1 MAKKKEQTPLK
12 KGVSQFNIVGKVKVN
27 DNTFTIDTES
37 QTSDYI
43 YSRANV
49 GVDVGTGL
57 VFSSLMGGY
66 FATKDN
72 VIYVHGVKKNDA
84 GKLVSDYENRFTVD
98 WDDRFDDDV
107 LETVG
112 DDCFIKVGIEKDNK
126 GKTFVK
132 KFLSAY
138 DAIEYLSE
146 HLADDTVVN
155 VSGNIQYQYYNDSVT
170 VQKNIKSIYLSNK
183 EEKDFKAEFRQT
195 ILLDADSVGKFD
207 KEKNT
212 YPLDCYVVDYVG
224 KIDGTEVKQ
233 NVVMPTTLYF
243 DVLDAENPDKT
254 KKIIDRFFKPSKKNN
269 ILEIG
274 VIGEFSEGG
283 VVSTATLD
291 ELDDDVKMM
300 VELGMLT
307 EEEALAKYTN
317 GNRERRMV
325 IKQFITR
332 NDSDD
337 AEKKKLVIMRD
348 EDKYTMDDL
357 VFISQFLDNDDDED
371 EEEDNN
377 EPPFDTDA
385 DNDSADGDEDWLK
398 ELMGE

>member
-1 MAKKKEQTPLK
+1 MAKKTEKVALK
-12 KGVSQFNIVGKVKVN
+12 KGVSQFNIVGKVKIN
-27 DNTFTIDTES
+27 DNTFTVDTES

-43 YSRANV
+43 YSRANI
-49 GVDVGTGL
+49 GVDTGNGL

-66 FATKDN
+66 FATRDN
-72 VIYVHGVKKNDA
+72 VIYVFGTKKNEA
-84 GKLVSDYENRFTVD
+84 GKVVADFENKFTVD
-98 WDDRFDDDV
+98 WDDRFDDDI
-107 LETVG
+107 LESVA

-146 HLADDTVVN
+146 HLVDDTVVN
-155 VSGNIQYQYYNDSVT
+155 ISGNIQYQYYNDSVT

-183 EEKDFKAEFRQT
+183 EDKDFKSEFRQT

-212 YPLDCYVVDYVG
+212 YPIECYVVDYVG
-224 KIDGTEVKQ
+224 KVDGVEIKQ
-233 NVVMPTTLYF
+233 NCAMPYTLYF

-254 KKIIDRFFKPSKKNN
+254 KKIIDKFFKPSKKNN
-269 ILEIG
+269 ILELGI
-274 VIGEFSEGG
+274 IGEFAEGG
-283 VVSTATLD
+283 VISTATLD
-291 ELDDDVKMM
+291 ELDEDVKMM
-300 VELGMLT
+300 VELGMLS
-307 EEEALAKYTN
+307 EEDALAKYTN
-317 GNRERRMV
+317 GNKERRMV

-337 AEKKKLVIMRD
+337 AEKKKLVIMRS
-348 EDKYTMDDL
+348 EDKYSIEDL
-357 VFISQFLDNDDDED
+357 IFVSQFLVEDDN
-371 EEEDNN
+371 EEEDNT
-377 EPPFDTDA
+377 PPFDVD
-385 DNDSADGDEDWLK
+385 DNDDSDGNDEDWLK

>member
-1 MAKKKEQTPLK
+1 MAKKTEKVALK
-12 KGVSQFNIVGKVKVN
+12 KGVSQFNIVGRVKMN
-27 DNTFTIDTES
+27 DNTFTVDTES
-37 QTSDYI
+37 QTSDYV
-43 YSRANV
+43 YSRANI
-49 GVDVGTGL
+49 GVDTGNGL

-66 FATKDN
+66 FATRDN
-72 VIYVHGVKKNDA
+72 VIYVFGTKKNEV
-84 GKLVSDYENRFTVD
+84 GKVVADFENKFTVD
-98 WDDRFDDDV
+98 WDDRFDDDI
-107 LETVG
+107 LESVA

-155 VSGNIQYQYYNDSVT
+155 ISGNIQYQYYNDSVT

-183 EEKDFKAEFRQT
+183 EEKDFKSEFRQT

-212 YPLDCYVVDYVG
+212 YPIECYVVDYVG
-224 KIDGTEVKQ
+224 KVDGVEIKQ
-233 NVVMPTTLYF
+233 NCAMPYTLYF

-254 KKIIDRFFKPSKKNN
+254 KKIIDKFFKPSKKNN
-269 ILEIG
+269 ILELG
-274 VIGEFSEGG
+274 VIGEFAEGG
-283 VVSTATLD
+283 VISTATLD
-291 ELDDDVKMM
+291 ELDEDVKMM
-300 VELGMLT
+300 VELGMLS
-307 EEEALAKYTN
+307 EEDALAKYTN
-317 GNRERRMV
+317 GNKERRMV

-337 AEKKKLVIMRD
+337 AEKKKLVIMRS
-348 EDKYTMDDL
+348 EDKYSIEDL
-357 VFISQFLDNDDDED
+357 IFVSQFLVEDDN
-371 EEEDNN
+371 EEEDNT
-377 EPPFDTDA
+377 PPFDVD
-385 DNDSADGDEDWLK
+385 DNDDSDGNDEDWLK

>member
-1 MAKKKEQTPLK
+1 MAKKTEKVALK
-12 KGVSQFNIVGKVKVN
+12 KGVSQFNIVGRVKMN
-27 DNTFTIDTES
+27 DNTFTVDTES
-37 QTSDYI
+37 QTSDYV
-43 YSRANV
+43 YSRANI
-49 GVDVGTGL
+49 GVDTGNGL

-66 FATKDN
+66 FATRDN
-72 VIYVHGVKKNDA
+72 VIYVFGTKKNEA
-84 GKLVSDYENRFTVD
+84 GKVVADFENKFTVD
-98 WDDRFDDDV
+98 WDDRFDDDI
-107 LETVG
+107 LESVA

-155 VSGNIQYQYYNDSVT
+155 ISGNIQYQYYNDSVT

-183 EEKDFKAEFRQT
+183 EDKDFKSEFRQT

-212 YPLDCYVVDYVG
+212 YPIECYVVDYVG
-224 KIDGTEVKQ
+224 KVDGVEIKQ
-233 NVVMPTTLYF
+233 NCAMPYTLYF

-254 KKIIDRFFKPSKKNN
+254 KKIIDKFFKPSKKNN
-269 ILEIG
+269 ILELGI
-274 VIGEFSEGG
+274 IGEFAEGG
-283 VVSTATLD
+283 VISTATLD
-291 ELDDDVKMM
+291 ELDEDVKMM
-300 VELGMLT
+300 VELGMLS
-307 EEEALAKYTN
+307 EEDALAKYTN
-317 GNRERRMV
+317 GNKERRMV

-337 AEKKKLVIMRD
+337 AEKKKLVIMRS

-357 VFISQFLDNDDDED
+357 IFVSHFLVADDDEEDDTTPPFDIGDNDDD
-371 EEEDNN
+371 
-377 EPPFDTDA
+377 
-385 DNDSADGDEDWLK
+385 DGESDWLN
-398 ELMGE
+398 ELLGE

>member
-1 MAKKKEQTPLK
+1 MAKKNEKVALK
-12 KGVSQFNIVGKVKVN
+12 KGVSQFNIVGKVKIN
-27 DNTFTIDTES
+27 DNTFNVDTES

-43 YSRANV
+43 YSRANI
-49 GVDVGTGL
+49 GVDVGNGL

-72 VIYVHGVKKNDA
+72 VVYVHGTKKNEA
-84 GKLVSDYENRFTVD
+84 GKLVSDYDNRFEVD
-98 WDDRFDDDV
+98 WDDRFDDAI
-107 LETVG
+107 LETIG
-112 DDCFIKVGIEKDNK
+112 DDCFIKIGIEKDNK

-155 VSGNIQYQYYNDSVT
+155 ISGNIQYQYYNDS
-170 VQKNIKSIYLSNK
+170 I
-183 EEKDFKAEFRQT
+183 KAEFRQT

-212 YPLDCYVVDYVG
+212 YPIDCYVVDYVG
-224 KIDGTEVKQ
+224 KIDGTEIKQ
-233 NVVMPTTLYF
+233 NCAMPYTLYF

-254 KKIIDRFFKPSKKNN
+254 KKIIDKFFKPTKKSN
-269 ILEIG
+269 ILELG

-283 VVSTATLD
+283 VISTATLD

-300 VELGMLT
+300 VELGMLS
-307 EEEALAKYTN
+307 EEDALAKYTN
-317 GNRERRMV
+317 GNKERRMV

-337 AEKKKLVIMRD
+337 AEKKRLVIMKD
-348 EDKYTMDDL
+348 EDKYCMDDL
-357 VFISQFLDNDDDED
+357 VFVSQFLVEDDD
-371 EEEDNN
+371 EEEDNT
-377 EPPFDTDA
+377 PPFDID
-385 DNDSADGDEDWLK
+385 DNNDDSDGGDDSWLS
-398 ELMGE
+398 ELLGEQ